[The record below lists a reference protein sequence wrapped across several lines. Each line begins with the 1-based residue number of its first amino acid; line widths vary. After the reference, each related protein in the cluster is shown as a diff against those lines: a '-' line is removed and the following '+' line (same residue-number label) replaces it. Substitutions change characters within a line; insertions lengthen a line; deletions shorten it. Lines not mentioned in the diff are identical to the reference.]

1 MASPD
6 PATDANPSPVD
17 ELTAVVD
24 AWNDF
29 FASVRRA
36 KGRAA
41 RQHGTELTLPQF
53 GRVAGAVLTGRALA
67 RGTDA
72 KKSFQASTT
81 AVSSSTGG

>member
-36 KGRAA
+36 KAA
-41 RQHGTELTLPQF
+41 RP
-53 GRVAGAVLTGRALA
+53 V
-67 RGTDA
+67 
-72 KKSFQASTT
+72 ST
-81 AVSSSTGG
+81 APS